1 MITKKHKSRMYN
13 MKHEK
18 VLTSSKMRIS
28 RAYQGEAGRRRV
40 QIRNCQS
47 TLLLR
52 HSDQLQQS
60 RTVQTLGSGHEDPG
74 LLATPASTYDNAKWR
89 A

>member
-1 MITKKHKSRMYN
+1 
-13 MKHEK
+13 MKYGK

-40 QIRNCQS
+40 QIGNCNPRFCCA
-47 TLLLR
+47 TLI
-52 HSDQLQQS
+52 SYS
-60 RTVQTLGSGHEDPG
+60 KTATVQTPGSGHEDPW
-74 LLATPASTYDNAKWR
+74 LLATPASTYNKAKWH